1 MSEISRINGNSK
13 FNKTRD
19 LRVRKYFNNCRKNYN
34 VEMGRQLN
42 VLTVLFILKNDQ
54 DIILYDNISD
64 KVRWE
69 NRIFFPYGIEMEEI
83 LNEANKK
90 LNKNY
95 KMIEFNTTFNRKH
108 LLNYYL
114 LDKLD
119 LIKSI
124 SSTERNGVAKNIPFF
139 RIEYIKEFIRI
150 TGEDFERSKWY
161 IDTMNEYFKTNSF
174 EVMHVHTFSYHGF
187 KALELKKIFQLGSPQ
202 LLAELREKYPSDI
215 LNDIVGED
223 EKGLLID
230 LNNSSITEE
239 IPTVTESNNECTCDC
254 N

>member
-1 MSEISRINGNSK
+1 M
-13 FNKTRD
+13 FN
-19 LRVRKYFNNCRKNYN
+19 F
-34 VEMGRQLN
+34 
-42 VLTVLFILKNDQ
+42 
-54 DIILYDNISD
+54 
-64 KVRWE
+64 
-69 NRIFFPYGIEMEEI
+69 
-83 LNEANKK
+83 
-90 LNKNY
+90 
-95 KMIEFNTTFNRKH
+95 
-108 LLNYYL
+108 L